1 MNIYELK
8 MKDNKKMQEFCISK
22 INEISNIEYIFNVK
36 SREPGYVSDIKY
48 INFRLGQCKV
58 EREHYT
64 YFLHLLQEEYVN
76 LKKSYSDNI
85 MQLTI

>member
-1 MNIYELK
+1 MDFKENPYVKYEIRRMIQMNIYEQK

-48 INFRLGQCKV
+48 INYR
-58 EREHYT
+58 
-64 YFLHLLQEEYVN
+64 
-76 LKKSYSDNI
+76 
-85 MQLTI
+85 